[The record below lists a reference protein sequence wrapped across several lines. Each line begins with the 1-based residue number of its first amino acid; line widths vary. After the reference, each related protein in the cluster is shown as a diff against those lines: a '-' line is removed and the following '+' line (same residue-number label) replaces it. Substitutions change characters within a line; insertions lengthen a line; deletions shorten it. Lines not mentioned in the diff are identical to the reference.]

1 MLSFP
6 EDSTVYDID
15 ISTFLLKNYES
26 AIKVLLSST
35 SLDLYYDFDLE
46 YDSFSYYS

>member
-15 ISTFLLKNYES
+15 ISTFLLKNYDS
-26 AIKVLLSST
+26 ALKALFSSP
-35 SLDLYYDFDLE
+35 SSDLYYDFDLE
-46 YDSFSYYS
+46 YDSFS